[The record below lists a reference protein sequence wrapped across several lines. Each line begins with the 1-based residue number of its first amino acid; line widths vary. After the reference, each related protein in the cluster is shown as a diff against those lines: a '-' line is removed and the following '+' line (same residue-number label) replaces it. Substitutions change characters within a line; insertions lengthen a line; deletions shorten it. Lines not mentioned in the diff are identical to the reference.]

1 MTEIIGIDEV
11 GRGSLIGDVVTA
23 AVIIPK
29 NVSIIGLT
37 DSKKISPYMREVI
50 FTEIIS
56 KCIYSIGRASCKE
69 VDELN
74 VLNAT
79 MLAMKRAF
87 LTINRHDL
95 DVVVDGNRCPNI
107 PNCTAIIKG
116 DTKIP
121 EISAASIVAKVTRD
135 REMIEFS
142 KLFPKYGFDKHKGYG
157 TKLHKAAIMEFGVL
171 DQHRKSFAPIK
182 HM

>member
-29 NVSIIGLT
+29 NVNISGLT
-37 DSKKISPYMREVI
+37 DSKKISPHMREVI

-69 VDELN
+69 IDELN
-74 VLNAT
+74 ILNAT
-79 MLAMKRAF
+79 MLAMERAF
-87 LTINRHDL
+87 IALNRPDL

-107 PNCTAIIKG
+107 PKCTAIIKG
-116 DTKIP
+116 DSKIA
-121 EISAASIVAKVTRD
+121 EISAASIIAKVTRD
-135 REMIEFS
+135 REMIVFS
-142 KLFPKYGFDKHKGYG
+142 KLYPKYGFDKHKGYG
-157 TKLHKAAIMEFGVL
+157 TKLHKDAIMKFGVL
-171 DQHRKSFAPIK
+171 DQHRKSFSPIK